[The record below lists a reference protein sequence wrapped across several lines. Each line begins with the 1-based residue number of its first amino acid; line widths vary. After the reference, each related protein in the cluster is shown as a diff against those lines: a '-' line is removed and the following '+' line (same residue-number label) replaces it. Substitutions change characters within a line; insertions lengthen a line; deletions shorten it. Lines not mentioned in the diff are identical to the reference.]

1 MGRKLLL
8 QIRAVC
14 AKLLRELFG
23 AKCRGA
29 DDLMRRLTVAF
40 VAIQAAGAWFFY
52 FEKSG
57 ILWSAAYLALLPGV
71 EVSASLVE
79 WAVWG
84 QLTLKGL
91 RLAELALTLVFNSI
105 FWFLCV
111 KLAQAIYRRTAMTRE
126 DKLSHG

>member
-1 MGRKLLL
+1 MGRKLQL

-40 VAIQAAGAWFFY
+40 VAIQAAGTWFFY

-71 EVSASLVE
+71 EVSASLV
-79 WAVWG
+79 
-84 QLTLKGL
+84 
-91 RLAELALTLVFNSI
+91 
-105 FWFLCV
+105 
-111 KLAQAIYRRTAMTRE
+111 
-126 DKLSHG
+126 